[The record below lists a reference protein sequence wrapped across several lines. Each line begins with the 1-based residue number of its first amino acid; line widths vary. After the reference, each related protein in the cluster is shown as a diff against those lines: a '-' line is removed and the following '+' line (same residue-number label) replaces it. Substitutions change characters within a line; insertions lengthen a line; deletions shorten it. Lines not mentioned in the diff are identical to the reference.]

1 MENKEKNFY
10 IYSVNIK
17 SVFKST
23 SIRDILVSY
32 RINGCL
38 VSLEYIKDE
47 VFIYILDRKIEPE
60 FIFNRYVRPIPLKY
74 HGMISS
80 RKKKRSKNY
89 KHTLYLGFG
98 KNMIVKY
105 YSEGIIKELKRLN
118 LIS

>member
-23 SIRDILVSY
+23 SIRDILVSM
-32 RINGCL
+32 RIGGCF
-38 VSLEYIKDE
+38 VSSEYIKDE
-47 VFIYILDRKIEPE
+47 VFIYILDTKLESE
-60 FIFNRYVRPIPLKY
+60 LIFNRYVRPILLKY
-74 HGMISS
+74 HGMISPK
-80 RKKKRSKNY
+80 KKKRSKNY
-89 KHTLYLGFG
+89 KHTLCLGFG
-98 KNMIVKY
+98 KNMIVKH